1 MPPVVAPTASAAAR
15 RRLASRPAARQAS
28 PAAASAKRS
37 GRERRRAVAGGSAP
51 AATASGTWAALRQR
65 PRYGNSVRGPMP
77 QRPSA
82 SPAASAGTSPPS
94 AHTAPSPVIT
104 TRRGTS
110 LLARPLRED
119 EVDERVHRA
128 EGAPPDLLVGDRD
141 VEAVLDQHHQLERVD
156 RVEAER
162 LAEDGRVVEEVAR
175 GDLEPEPAREELLHL
190 AAEGVTIHG
199 RPCLEHREAAVHVK
213 RGPGDVG
220 GGGRGEEEDGGCD
233 LLGTGE
239 AAERDLPR
247 ELVAPRLGHA
257 RHELRVDQARG
268 DRVHRDVEARHLARQ
283 RLRERDQPALG
294 GGVARCPL
302 VPEEGGGRDQIHDA
316 PTARGYHGAEG
327 GARAEVGALEVGL
340 DDAVPGLLGDHHE
353 GRVVGDGGVV
363 DEDIGRAAERHTQ
376 LGEEAR
382 HRLGVGH
389 VGARR
394 VRRHTRGTQR
404 CECLVRLRPVL
415 GACVV
420 EADGGARVRERLRGR
435 APDAAR
441 AAGHEHAPA
450 GEAHAASPARA
461 TSAATWPLAHTSRT
475 SSAAS
480 GAASASA
487 ARSPRA
493 PAAPKVSP
501 RVSLGRTTVRGAT
514 PPSARASRP
523 ASAGGAAE
531 TSARTSD
538 GVTPASS
545 SAVAT
550 AAASPSPA
558 RAPASSGSKP
568 AATPST
574 VPRTAR
580 RRARARSVRS
590 STRTAAPSAGARPG
604 SRPPATSQRR
614 RSSSSAS
621 APPATS
627 ASARPAR
634 TRSAAWPRATSPEAA
649 PALSVTDGPPRRYAM
664 ASSPAAAFD
673 TVAAKRRGLAAAGPP
688 SSSRRSKA
696 ALVRKQP
703 KAVPSTTPRRGRG
716 APSVASRPAATSARP
731 AASSASCVTRSARV
745 ARARTP
751 SGSNARAT
759 SHDVTAPAPVMAT
772 ASLMRGRARAR
783 RWCPQSRRSSRR
795 RPRPPARA
803 PSP

>member
-1 MPPVVAPTASAAAR
+1 MPPVVAPPASAAAR
-15 RRLASRPAARQAS
+15 RRPASRPAARQAS
-28 PAAASAKRS
+28 AAAASAKRS

-51 AATASGTWAALRQR
+51 TATATASGTCAALRQR
-65 PRYGNSVRGPMP
+65 PRYGNSVNGPMP

-94 AHTAPSPVIT
+94 AHTTPSPVIT
-104 TRRGTS
+104 TRRGTR
-110 LLARPLRED
+110 LLPRPLRED

-162 LAEDGRVVEEVAR
+162 LAEDGRVVGDLAR
-175 GDLEPEPAREELLHL
+175 GDLEPEPAGEEVLHL

-233 LLGTGE
+233 LVGTGE

-257 RHELRVDQARG
+257 GHELRVDQARG
-268 DRVHRDVEARHLARQ
+268 DRVHRDAEARHLARQ
-283 RLRERDQPALG
+283 RLGERDQPALR
-294 GGVARCPL
+294 GGVARRPL
-302 VPEEGGGRDQIHDA
+302 VPEEGGGRDHVHDV
-316 PTARGYHGAEG
+316 PTARGDHGAEG
-327 GARAEVGALEVGL
+327 GARAEVGALQVGL

-363 DEDIGRAAERHTQ
+363 DEGIGRTAERRAQ

-394 VRRHTRGTQR
+394 VCRHTRGTQR
-404 CECLVRLRPVL
+404 RECLLRLRPVL
-415 GACVV
+415 GARVV

-475 SSAAS
+475 SSAAP
-480 GAASASA
+480 GGASASA
-487 ARSPRA
+487 ARTPRA

-501 RVSLGRTTVRGAT
+501 RASFGWTTVRGST
-514 PPSARASRP
+514 PPSARDSRS

-531 TSARTSD
+531 TSTRISD
-538 GVTPASS
+538 GATPASP

-550 AAASPSPA
+550 AAATPSPA
-558 RAPASSGSKP
+558 RAPAGSGSKP

-590 STRTAAPSAGARPG
+590 SIRPAAPSAGARPG
-604 SRPPATSQRR
+604 SRPPAASQRR
-614 RSSSSAS
+614 RSSSRAS

-634 TRSAAWPRATSPEAA
+634 TRSAACPRAPIPEAP

-688 SSSRRSKA
+688 SRSRRSKA

-731 AASSASCVTRSARV
+731 AASSTSCVTRSVRV
-745 ARARTP
+745 ARARP
-751 SGSNARAT
+751 
-759 SHDVTAPAPVMAT
+759 
-772 ASLMRGRARAR
+772 
-783 RWCPQSRRSSRR
+783 
-795 RPRPPARA
+795 
-803 PSP
+803 